1 MEPLIQSGAALV
13 VLIFASVHLFS
24 PKLVFLDHTPR
35 SIWLSAA
42 GGVSVAYVFVHLLP
56 ELSHFSSL
64 LDLGDEAHHEA
75 GAHESSAPWI
85 YLMALTGLV
94 VFYALERMAQ
104 QQAGQRG
111 ATSPAG
117 AFWLHLGGFALYN
130 FLVGY
135 LLEEQLRE
143 EGVFGMLLYAGALG
157 LHFVVNDRALYGH
170 HGARYLRHGR
180 WLLAGAVAAG
190 WLASL
195 GYEIPEAW
203 IAGGFGFLAGS
214 VVLNVI
220 KEELPEERESRL
232 WAFALGAAL
241 YAALLLAL

>member
-1 MEPLIQSGAALV
+1 MEPLIQSGTALV

-56 ELSHFSSL
+56 ELAHFASL
-64 LDLGDEAHHEA
+64 PQMAGEA
-75 GAHESSAPWI
+75 GEHEGTAPWI
-85 YLMALTGLV
+85 YLLALTGLV

-104 QQAGQRG
+104 GQAGHRG
-111 ATSPAG
+111 TTSPAG

-170 HGARYLRHGR
+170 HGQRYLRQGR
-180 WLLAGAVAAG
+180 WLLAGAVVAG

-195 GYEIPEAW
+195 GYEIPQTW

>member
-1 MEPLIQSGAALV
+1 MTFTAQIGAAIV
-13 VLIFASVHLFS
+13 ALIFASVHLFS
-24 PKLVFLDHTPR
+24 PKLVFLDRTPR

-56 ELSHFSSL
+56 EMSEF
-64 LDLGDEAHHEA
+64 GEMVAGEEA
-75 GAHESSAPWI
+75 GHGGLAGMGVW
-85 YLMALTGLV
+85 LLALTGLV
-94 VFYALERMAQ
+94 VFYALERMARRR
-104 QQAGQRG
+104 AGNRDG
-111 ATSPAG
+111 TKSPAG
-117 AFWLHLGGFALYN
+117 AYWLHLGGFGVYN

-143 EGVFGMLLYAGALG
+143 EGFGGMMLYAVALG
-157 LHFVVNDRALYGH
+157 LHFVVNDRALYAH
-170 HGARYLRHGR
+170 HGRQYLHEGR
-180 WLLAGAVAAG
+180 WLLAAAVLAG

-195 GYEIPEAW
+195 VFEIPEAW
-203 IAGGFGFLAGS
+203 IGGGFGFLAGS

-241 YAALLLAL
+241 YAALLVMA